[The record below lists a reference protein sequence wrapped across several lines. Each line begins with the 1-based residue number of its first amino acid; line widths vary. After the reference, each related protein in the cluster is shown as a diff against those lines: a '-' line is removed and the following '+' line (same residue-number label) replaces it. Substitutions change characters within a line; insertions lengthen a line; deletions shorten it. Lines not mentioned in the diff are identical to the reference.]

1 MKVWLSLIVS
11 IVALAATPAIAMAG
25 PDSVHYG
32 PINSATPDSGTCGN
46 NWANDTFKRVFDAA
60 TKPNA
65 DGTYNVTETFIA
77 GRFVTVA
84 GPSPNGCDPVTGTGG
99 SIAAGVTG
107 SFNGNFVVV
116 VSGGTFDPTATC
128 ESGCDNTEVGDL
140 QAGARRQRANR
151 AGGVGPVLDWKGVRL
166 DAAVEPGDQ
175 PALQLGQGA
184 SKPVEGQQRVVE
196 VGGEEHEM
204 AAWPQHAAHLAED
217 GIRAAQMFQDP

>member
-60 TKPNA
+60 TKPNT

-77 GRFVTVA
+77 GRFVM
-84 GPSPNGCDPVTGTGG
+84 
-99 SIAAGVTG
+99 
-107 SFNGNFVVV
+107 V

-128 ESGCDNTEVGDL
+128 ESGCDTTDGFVATVYGSRATHTVTSFGFDYHANGPDLIQREWHNASPDQGGNFGD
-140 QAGARRQRANR
+140 
-151 AGGVGPVLDWKGVRL
+151 
-166 DAAVEPGDQ
+166 
-175 PALQLGQGA
+175 
-184 SKPVEGQQRVVE
+184 
-196 VGGEEHEM
+196 
-204 AAWPQHAAHLAED
+204 
-217 GIRAAQMFQDP
+217 IRSS

>member
-32 PINSATPDSGTCGN
+32 PINSATPDSGTGGN

-60 TKPNA
+60 TKPNT

-84 GPSPNGCDPVTGTGG
+84 GPSPNGCDAITGTGV
-99 SIAAGVTG
+99 S
-107 SFNGNFVVV
+107 FVVV

-128 ESGCDNTEVGDL
+128 ESGCDTTDGFVATVYGSRATHTVTSFGFDYHANGPDLIQREWHNASPDQGGNFGD
-140 QAGARRQRANR
+140 
-151 AGGVGPVLDWKGVRL
+151 
-166 DAAVEPGDQ
+166 
-175 PALQLGQGA
+175 
-184 SKPVEGQQRVVE
+184 
-196 VGGEEHEM
+196 
-204 AAWPQHAAHLAED
+204 
-217 GIRAAQMFQDP
+217 IRSS

>member
-60 TKPNA
+60 TKPNT

-116 VSGGTFDPTATC
+116 VSGGKFDPTATC
-128 ESGCDNTEVGDL
+128 ESGCDTTDGFVATVYGSRATHTVTSFGFDYHANGPDLIQREWHNASPDQGGNFGD
-140 QAGARRQRANR
+140 
-151 AGGVGPVLDWKGVRL
+151 
-166 DAAVEPGDQ
+166 
-175 PALQLGQGA
+175 
-184 SKPVEGQQRVVE
+184 
-196 VGGEEHEM
+196 
-204 AAWPQHAAHLAED
+204 
-217 GIRAAQMFQDP
+217 IRSS